1 MDPLHGLII
10 MAIKNRNFKKEV
22 KKNKN
27 EWKEREKEKEKANR

>member
-1 MDPLHGLII
+1 

-27 EWKEREKEKEKANR
+27 ERKERGKEKEKANR